1 MTSSHTKDGDFEGFG
16 ISVIE
21 AALCGIPAIVSSGE
35 HGLSEA
41 IQAGVTGI
49 AIKENDSQLLASEI
63 NNLLENKNE
72 LNQLGDAAYKRA
84 VEGFTWKIITKQ
96 INQEINNII
105 YK

>member
-1 MTSSHTKDGDFEGFG
+1 MVTLKDLAFL
-16 ISVIE
+16 SLKPLYVVYQPS
-21 AALCGIPAIVSSGE
+21 LSSGE

-84 VEGFTWKIITKQ
+84 VEGFTWKIITKT
-96 INQEINNII
+96 N
-105 YK
+105 